1 MKSCKVQS
9 AFNTT
14 VTYLIFLCKLNISF
28 LMHSCSSVRV
38 GKTMLHPLLPVWHT
52 IFLWEIQEKKHILI
66 FGGFF
71 FLSLFASGYVNGF
84 LTEESQESIRNS
96 ELAIKCNQRIW
107 FFWVSQK
114 KIRYKII
121 KYCACLGLL
130 ILFAVAVSAISET
143 PELGHLIY
151 IKQNYL
157 FSSKVYI
164 GSYSFIFMTTNI
176 RAL

>member
-52 IFLWEIQEKKHILI
+52 IFLWERQEKKKTTYL
-66 FGGFF
+66 FLVFF
-71 FLSLFASGYVNGF
+71 FLFASGYVNGF

-114 KIRYKII
+114 EIRYKII
-121 KYCACLGLL
+121 KYCAYLWLL
-130 ILFAVAVSAISET
+130 ILFIVAISAISET

-151 IKQNYL
+151 IKLPFFLKSLYWL
-157 FSSKVYI
+157 IILHFHDH
-164 GSYSFIFMTTNI
+164 
-176 RAL
+176 